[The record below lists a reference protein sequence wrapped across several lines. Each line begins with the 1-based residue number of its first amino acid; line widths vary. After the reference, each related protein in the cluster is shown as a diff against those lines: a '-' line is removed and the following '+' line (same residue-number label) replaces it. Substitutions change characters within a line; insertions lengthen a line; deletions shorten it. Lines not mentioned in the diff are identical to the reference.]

1 MWETSLLELYDV
13 KMCDS
18 APEDAVSV
26 QLDAQS
32 IQLRAKHTCHNVW
45 PVGNI
50 CAMQCRS
57 DLGPIG
63 VGSHGEEVRW
73 LPTFADTRHGIM
85 VALRHLCEK
94 SLC

>member
-1 MWETSLLELYDV
+1 MIRYFSVSYNVENA
-13 KMCDS
+13 
-18 APEDAVSV
+18 APSYLPE
-26 QLDAQS
+26 
-32 IQLRAKHTCHNVW
+32 
-45 PVGNI
+45 PY
-50 CAMQCRS
+50 MQCRS